1 MVIYL
6 NSRVDYVARIK
17 HSGSRLLYM
26 ILSIILF
33 IISPQQ
39 VMAGLTPQ
47 TASLG
52 MLPLH
57 QTEALPPS
65 LIAVYKGFILPSG
78 RKIVLTADISGI
90 KKDDFITSMI
100 STMEYH
106 KRKHLFGLGVT
117 GKVMM
122 PVLQH
127 NSWSLSFNG
136 TITGAQHEVV
146 PQDQRN
152 RWNLEF
158 QVGGQANFYITPAL
172 NFVVGAYQYR
182 IINHNEFENPKRAFT
197 RSHGG
202 FATLQLHF

>member
-6 NSRVDYVARIK
+6 DSCVDYVARIK
-17 HSGSRLLYM
+17 HTGSRLLYI
-26 ILSIILF
+26 ILGIILF
-33 IISPQQ
+33 ILSPQQ

-52 MLPLH
+52 MLSLH
-57 QTEALPPS
+57 QAESLTPS
-65 LIAVYKGFILPSG
+65 LITAYKGFILPSG
-78 RKIVLTADISGI
+78 REIVLTADLSGV

-117 GKVMM
+117 GKIMM
-122 PVLQH
+122 PVLQQ

-136 TITGAQHEVV
+136 TITGAQHEVI

-158 QVGGQANFYITPAL
+158 RVGGQANFHITPAL
-172 NFVVGAYQYR
+172 SFAVGAYQYR